1 MLRCKSC
8 TALLLICLILLS
20 ALASCAEKDAL
31 PETESQ
37 GSASGSSVANGNFPY
52 SFTDSAQRLVTLE
65 KRPERVAVLFS
76 SFADIWQLAGGK
88 TDITVGEAV
97 ERGFADDTAVLV
109 DPGSGH
115 TTIDL
120 ETLIASK
127 PDLVI
132 GTADYPCQRDAVT
145 FCDSAGIPSAV
156 FRVESVDDYVSVLE
170 IMCNITGKTENFK
183 TYGTDVKARA
193 DAVINSVSD
202 VVTEKKTILFV
213 RAGTSSKSTK
223 AKTTDD
229 NFVCRMLSELGA
241 ENIADSDTGLTGNL
255 SIEAIVDENP
265 DFLFITTMGDEEAAK
280 DYMESLLETEGWRD
294 LDCVRNGHYYFLPKD
309 RFHYKPN
316 AHWADAYGYLADI
329 LYPELKNEA

>member
-1 MLRCKSC
+1 MLKYKSC
-8 TALLLICLILLS
+8 IALLLICLILLS
-20 ALASCAEKDAL
+20 TLASCEKNGTL
-31 PETESQ
+31 PENESPDP
-37 GSASGSSVANGNFPY
+37 SSSSDVTDGNFPY

-65 KRPERVAVLFS
+65 KKPEKVAILFS
-76 SFADIWQLAGGK
+76 SFADIWQIAGGK

-120 ETLIASK
+120 EMLIGSE

-145 FCDSAGIPSAV
+145 FCDSAGIPSAM
-156 FRVESVDDYVSVLE
+156 FRVESIDDYISVLE
-170 IMCNITGKTENFK
+170 IMCNITGNTESFK
-183 TYGTDVKARA
+183 TYGTDIRQRAEDIIAAVNNA
-193 DAVINSVSD
+193 DA
-202 VVTEKKTILFV
+202 EKKTVLFV
-213 RAGTSSKSTK
+213 RAGSSAKSTK

-229 NFVCRMLSELGA
+229 NFACRMLSELGTV
-241 ENIADSDTGLTGNL
+241 NIADSDTELTGNL

-280 DYMESLLETEGWRD
+280 DYMESLLKTEGWRD
-294 LDCVRNGHYYFLPKD
+294 LDCVRDGHYYFLPKD
-309 RFHYKPN
+309 YFHYKPN
-316 AHWADAYGYLADI
+316 AHWADAYEYLADI
-329 LYPELKNEA
+329 IYPELKK

>member
-1 MLRCKSC
+1 MRCKSC
-8 TALLLICLILLS
+8 IALFLICLILLS
-20 ALASCAEKDAL
+20 ALVSCAKKEAIPQTAD
-31 PETESQ
+31 SD
-37 GSASGSSVANGNFPY
+37 SASSSDVANGSFPY
-52 SFTDSAQRLVTLE
+52 SFTDSVQRLVTLE
-65 KRPERVAVLFS
+65 KKPEKVAILFS
-76 SFADIWQLAGGK
+76 SFADIWQISGGK

-145 FCDSAGIPSAV
+145 LCDSAGIPSAM
-156 FRVESVDDYVSVLE
+156 FRVESLEDYISVLE
-170 IMCNITGKTENFK
+170 IMCNITGNTESFK
-183 TYGTDVKARA
+183 AYGTDIKQRAEDIISAVNDA
-193 DAVINSVSD
+193 DA
-202 VVTEKKTILFV
+202 EKKTVLFV
-213 RAGTSSKSTK
+213 RAGSSAKSTK

-229 NFVCRMLSELGA
+229 NFACRMLSELGTV
-241 ENIADSDTGLTGNL
+241 NIADSDTELTGNL

-280 DYMESLLETEGWRD
+280 DYMESLLKTEGWRD
-294 LDCVRNGHYYFLPKD
+294 LDCVKDGNYHFLPKD
-309 RFHYKPN
+309 YFHYKPN
-316 AHWADAYGYLADI
+316 AHWADAYEYLADI
-329 LYPELKNEA
+329 LYPELKK